1 MVWGWKNLGY
11 MERDKF
17 YEKEVLTAEEYNV
30 VSNAFDKAEEAVV
43 DVMDD
48 IRETITGVMEKLW
61 ERESST
67 ELVTDSFTII
77 NRFGDIT
84 VIDKGEDSEY
94 EESISDIMNVGR
106 LLDILSEMI

>member
-1 MVWGWKNLGY
+1 

-30 VSNAFDKAEEAVV
+30 VSNAFDNAEEAIV
-43 DVMDD
+43 DVMDG

-84 VIDKGEDSEY
+84 VIDKGEDSEN

>member
-1 MVWGWKNLGY
+1 

-48 IRETITGVMEKLW
+48 IREAITGVMEKLW

-84 VIDKGEDSEY
+84 VIDRKEDSTDET
-94 EESISDIMNVGR
+94 SIDDISSVD
-106 LLDILSEMI
+106 LLMDIVAEIV